1 MNLAEL
7 NVKSI
12 IQKNLEN
19 SMKPMLHEFFQKR
32 MPHPEFSVE
41 SITYENLAFAENMVI
56 MLLTNS
62 QVRMFLKIHF
72 HLDTARSLIAQRQ
85 KKTEKTIT
93 ERMAVDFMKEMVNV
107 LGGLLKRRI
116 AHLKMEMGQ
125 SIPLDLE
132 GYSEIFFHDVNWES
146 QTLAFV
152 VGHPGVQFHV
162 SAQYEITGDEA
173 SRKLLGF
180 TDEKKS
186 EEEDIEF
193 L

>member
-1 MNLAEL
+1 MNLNEL

-19 SMKPMLHEFFQKR
+19 TMKPMLHEFFQKR
-32 MPHPEFSVE
+32 MPHPQFEVNAVSYGE
-41 SITYENLAFAENMVI
+41 LAFSENMVI

-72 HLDTARSLIAQRQ
+72 HLDTARNLIASRQ
-85 KKTEKTIT
+85 KKSTQDIT

-146 QTLAFV
+146 QTLAFL
-152 VGHPGVQFHV
+152 VGHPEVQFHV
-162 SAQYEITGDEA
+162 SAQYEITGEEA
-173 SRKLLGF
+173 ARKLQGF
-180 TDEKKS
+180 TDEKKA